1 MKSRPASEH
10 TPPVQTD
17 LRRAYRLEYLT
28 IGWNVAEAVIA
39 LTFGILAGSLALT
52 AFGIDSVIEV
62 FSAVV
67 VLFELRGHGDHDRHQ
82 GAERRFL
89 QLIGGGFFLL

>member
-1 MKSRPASEH
+1 M
-10 TPPVQTD
+10 QTD
-17 LRRAYRLEYLT
+17 LRHAYRLEYLT
-28 IGWNVAEAVIA
+28 IGWNAAEAVIA

-67 VLFELRGHGDHDRHQ
+67 VLFELRGHGDHDPDGHYQHDRHR
-82 GAERRFL
+82 GLPTSGLCRECVVPKAPRP
-89 QLIGGGFFLL
+89 